1 MWYGWGEG
9 SSQLMSLAKETHH
22 SLKAVDLNLGFQM
35 PHHFP
40 IPVTGYWSSGS
51 HLFTFTPFPQL
62 LHFENKGGSPHQQ
75 HDACSMSVWVSDF
88 YSLESFWQEVIIC
101 SPQILVCIRLSWGA
115 SPIPGDSVGLGCHC
129 ISYKFPSD
137 ADAVGPG
144 TTLWVAPKASWAWV
158 FWIMPGHRHWVS
170 GLMILAG
177 SLFGRFHP
185 RAIVGL
191 GMAGLDIL
199 AWARQAEGTLPI
211 EVSTVPP
218 HCHFPETDHL
228 SQSFSNFN
236 MNVDHLQILF
246 KCRFW
251 FISTWV
257 DAKIL
262 HF

>member
-1 MWYGWGEG
+1 
-9 SSQLMSLAKETHH
+9 
-22 SLKAVDLNLGFQM
+22 M

-51 HLFTFTPFPQL
+51 NLLTFTPFPQL
-62 LHFENKGGSPHQQ
+62 LHFENEGGSPHQQ
-75 HDACSMSVWVSDF
+75 HDACSMSAWVLDF
-88 YSLESFWQEVIIC
+88 HSLESFWQEVIIC
-101 SPQILVCIRLSWGA
+101 SPQILVCIRLLVNLPSSWGL
-115 SPIPGDSVGLGCHC
+115 SRPGVSLHFLQVPKCCWCCWTRDHPLSSTKGFMGL
-129 ISYKFPSD
+129 
-137 ADAVGPG
+137 
-144 TTLWVAPKASWAWV
+144 V
-158 FWIMPGHRHWVS
+158 FWIMPGYRHWVS

-177 SLFGRFHP
+177 SLVGRFHP

-199 AWARQAEGTLPI
+199 GWARQAEGTLPT
-211 EVSTVPP
+211 EMSTVPP

-228 SQSFSNFN
+228 SQCFSNFN

-257 DAKIL
+257 DAKIP